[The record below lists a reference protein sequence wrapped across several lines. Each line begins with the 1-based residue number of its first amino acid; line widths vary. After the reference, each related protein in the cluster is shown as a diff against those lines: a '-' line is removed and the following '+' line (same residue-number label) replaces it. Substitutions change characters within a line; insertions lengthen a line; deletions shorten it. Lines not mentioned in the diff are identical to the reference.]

1 MEEEMEKNIVKI
13 TKLTVRKLHGYT
25 DYNVEFNDDITFLYG
40 DNGCGKTTILNII
53 TYVITGKIYEL
64 FQYRFDRI
72 ILSYVSNK
80 TQKSDKIIV
89 SLDEG
94 MMTLSFNGE
103 QVQIDSQRFEYM
115 NRNSD
120 EPEEVER
127 FYFSEY
133 PILRNIREVFNYIY
147 LPLNRN
153 GNVMIDYHYNIRSR
167 KIMQSRYSTRNRM
180 GNNID
185 YTLFDVESLIS
196 QAYNKVNF
204 SLNRISE
211 HFTDEML
218 SAFLDVDNIS
228 NMSLIIE
235 YMNSLNDTKINKIQ
249 RDYTNVVKTVLKY
262 DSEMEAK
269 IDTFFES
276 LKEEIS
282 NVKKIN
288 NVQVTIDLL
297 VKLSELTK
305 ITNIISKA
313 EKIEQTKK
321 KVRQPIEDFLNTV
334 NSYIQSNNG
343 EKQVG
348 IDSDGTIYLKTNQG
362 NKVNIQNLSSGEK
375 QIVTFFAYLIFGL
388 QTSNQSIFIVD
399 EPELSLH
406 LNWQRKFV
414 DSIFSIN
421 DNVQLIF
428 ATHAPEMIGRHRD
441 KAVKLI
447 PNS

>member
-13 TKLTVRKLHGYT
+13 TKLTVRKLHGHT

-64 FQYRFDRI
+64 FQYKFDRI
-72 ILSYVSNK
+72 ILSYVSTK
-80 TQKSDKIIV
+80 TQKSDKIMV

-94 MMTLSFNGE
+94 MMTLSFGGE
-103 QVQIDSQRFEYM
+103 QVRIDSQRFEYM

-127 FYFSEY
+127 FYFSKY
-133 PILRNIREVFNYIY
+133 PVLKNIREVFNYIY

-153 GNVMIDYHYNIRSR
+153 GNVLIDYHYNMRSR
-167 KIMQSRYSTRNRM
+167 KIIQSRYSSRNRM

-196 QAYNKVNF
+196 QVYNKVNF
-204 SLNRISE
+204 SLNKISE

-228 NMSLIIE
+228 NMPLIIE

-269 IDTFFES
+269 INTFFES

-282 NVKKIN
+282 NVKKLN
-288 NVQVTIDLL
+288 NGQVTIDLL
-297 VKLSELTK
+297 FKLSELTK

-321 KVRQPIEDFLNTV
+321 KVRQPIEDFLSTV

-414 DSIFSIN
+414 DSILSIN

-447 PNS
+447 PHS